1 MAETI
6 EGLEE
11 LYKTLSKLDDL
22 AATKALNRGMTRGA
36 AALRSQARRNAKA
49 VDDPSTPEA
58 IYKNITS
65 RRWRVKKGKK
75 YLGAS
80 IGVMAGDG
88 KGGDTYYW
96 RFLEFGTKKMAAK
109 PFLEPA
115 LKQSKEKVLTSIKE
129 GAEKAVA
136 DAIAKRS

>member
-58 IYKNITS
+58 IYKNTTS

-80 IGVMAGDG
+80 VGVMSGNG
-88 KGGDTYYW
+88 KGGDTFYW
-96 RFLEFGTKKMAAK
+96 RFLEFGTKKMAAR

-115 LKQSKEKVLTSIKE
+115 LKQSKSKSIENIKQ
-129 GAEKAVA
+129 GAEQ
-136 DAIAKRS
+136 AISKIAAESK